1 MKLSN
6 YYVPIANYHISYSNY
21 FTTYSNYFTTH
32 SKYHMN
38 TFYRLLAIFLIFSM
52 SFKASAQ
59 NRSENSAAAE
69 NRVVGRVVEGQDAI
83 PVEYASVVLK
93 NAKDSV
99 IAGTVTDKRGVFKFY
114 VKGRGKHILQISFI
128 GYKTMEK
135 EIEIKPGING
145 IKKPILLSQYSATL
159 KEAAVIASYTE
170 KQTDIERTRINTGA
184 SIAASTGSVIE
195 LLRSA
200 SMVSVDNNNAIY
212 IRGNSNILV
221 LMDGIPTTIGELD
234 GIPASATQSIEI
246 ITNPSAKYD
255 SEGTGGIINIIT
267 KKERRDGASLSS
279 TLNWGVENK
288 VNGNIMAAL
297 NTNGWNLSFNYSG
310 KYNMENIK
318 SELYRQF
325 YTTDNSIEQK
335 ILSEREDK
343 NNMIGATA
351 SKLFNSGNSLML
363 SLKYANPKLY
373 NVQNIRNLNS
383 SLQDYDIQNRI
394 NEFHHNR
401 KMTEVIASY
410 TVAIKP
416 EKSDLSILSSFSQ
429 NQGKRKAYYMED
441 GLPIQRSQGG
451 GYPTNYTLQADYSLK
466 LPKQSMLEVGAKYF
480 YRGNDFKFD
489 TYQYDMET
497 ADWTYNEFFSS
508 DLDYKENIY
517 SLYVNY
523 SAKLQNEITF
533 KAGLRS
539 EQSNSNLDI
548 RKENTTI
555 TKDHLFVSPFLLLQ
569 KEFSKNSSLAFTLS
583 RRVTRPVYMQINPF
597 VNMIDKSVYET
608 GNRDLKPEEITL
620 AELAYKYSLNGSSLM
635 VSLFYNNISDY
646 ITQVASLYGQEAL
659 MIRYV
664 NGSNNNKIGIDLNFR
679 NKFSSWLTT
688 SLSANVYYGQTKGEV
703 DGIDLYSSKTM
714 WQGNMAASVTPTKK
728 DDITLQYFYTSP
740 AVYPQFESQA
750 VHYMDASYKR
760 VLIKN
765 ILTASIT
772 LTDVFNT
779 RKWNIVS
786 DNIIYSLDNKSK
798 NESRVLW
805 VGLSFNLNKKQF
817 SKQQKKE
824 STQEPESL
832 IKLGY

>member
-1 MKLSN
+1 
-6 YYVPIANYHISYSNY
+6 
-21 FTTYSNYFTTH
+21 
-32 SKYHMN
+32 MN
-38 TFYRLLAIFLIFSM
+38 RTINHYTNHYMRLLAAVFIFSNAM
-52 SFKASAQ
+52 TASAQ
-59 NRSENSAAAE
+59 NMSAGSASEQQ
-69 NRVVGRVVEGQDAI
+69 NRVVGRVVEGQEAVA
-83 PVEYASVVLK
+83 VEYASVVLK
-93 NAKDSV
+93 NIKDSV
-99 IAGTVTDKRGVFKFY
+99 IAGTVTDKRGVFKFN
-114 VKGRGKHILQISFI
+114 VKQIGKYTLQISFI
-128 GYKTMEK
+128 GYQTMEQ

-145 IKKPILLSQYSATL
+145 IKKPILLAQHSATL
-159 KEAAVIASYTE
+159 NEAAVTASYTE
-170 KQTDIERTRINTGA
+170 KQSDIERTRITTSA

-221 LMDGIPTTIGELD
+221 LMDGIPTTIGTLD

-246 ITNPSAKYD
+246 ITNPSSKYD

-267 KKERRDGASLSS
+267 KKERRDGISFLS
-279 TLNWGVENK
+279 TLNWGIENK
-288 VNGNIMAAL
+288 INGNLMAAL
-297 NTNGWNLSFNYSG
+297 NTNGWNLTINYSG
-310 KYNMENIK
+310 KYNMEHIT
-318 SELYRQF
+318 SELHRHF
-325 YTTDNSIEQK
+325 YTTNNSIVQN

-351 SKLFNSGNSLML
+351 SKLFNSGNALSV
-363 SLKYANPKLY
+363 SLKYTNPKLF
-373 NVQNIRNLNS
+373 NVQNISNLNS

-394 NEFHHNR
+394 NEFNHDR
-401 KMTEVIASY
+401 MMSEIIASY

-416 EKSDLSILSSFSQ
+416 EKSDLTFLGSFSQ

-451 GYPTNYTLQADYSLK
+451 GYPTNYTFQADYSLK
-466 LPKQSMLEVGAKYF
+466 LPKQSMLEAGAKYF

-489 TYQYDMET
+489 TYQYNQET

-517 SLYVNY
+517 SLYINY
-523 SAKLQNEITF
+523 SAKLQNDITY
-533 KAGLRS
+533 KIGLRS
-539 EQSNSNLDI
+539 EQSNSNLYI
-548 RKENTTI
+548 RKENATI
-555 TKDHLFVSPFLLLQ
+555 TNDHLFVSPFLLLQ

-659 MIRYV
+659 MITYV
-664 NGSNNNKIGIDLNFR
+664 NGSKSDRIGADFNFR
-679 NKFSSWLTT
+679 NKLLSWLTT
-688 SLSANVYYGQTKGEV
+688 SLSANVYYGQTKGEAN
-703 DGIDLYSSKTM
+703 GIDLYSSKIM
-714 WQGNMAASVTPTKK
+714 WQGNVAANITPSKK
-728 DDITLQYFYTSP
+728 DDISLQYFYTSP

-760 VLIKN
+760 VIIKN
-765 ILTASIT
+765 ILTASLT

-786 DNIIYSLDNKSK
+786 NNAIYSLDNRSK

-805 VGLSFNLNKKQF
+805 VGLSFNINKKQF
-817 SKQQKKE
+817 SKPQKKE
-824 STQEPESL
+824 QDNEPESL